1 VELSTT
7 PIRKVLQQHLFN
19 SKADTLAVAIDLG
32 DVLKD
37 SSKSV
42 CVRKQWYLLIS
53 YSNPSTSS
61 VMWTDPQCP
70 AVSAL
75 LVETGEAPESIARD
89 LDNLKLAA
97 ERDIQTEYTFIS
109 CAAQI

>member
-1 VELSTT
+1 
-7 PIRKVLQQHLFN
+7 
-19 SKADTLAVAIDLG
+19 
-32 DVLKD
+32 
-37 SSKSV
+37 
-42 CVRKQWYLLIS
+42 
-53 YSNPSTSS
+53 
-61 VMWTDPQCP
+61 MWTDPQCP

-75 LVETGEAPESIARD
+75 LVETGEAPESIAGD